1 MRTFNFKLT
10 ALLKL
15 KEAQREQALVQFA
28 SSIKEVQK
36 LEAKLAISQNKL
48 DSVLSILHDRKKGT
62 FRSDQ
67 IEALHS
73 SLMVEREK
81 LYKNKIS
88 LNQAKEMQVS
98 RRKIFLE
105 KDSQYKSIQQLQEK
119 QKEDHYFN
127 ENKKEQLELE
137 DIIGSRFLFQRI
149 NENV

>member
-36 LEAKLAISQNKL
+36 LEKKLAISQNKL

-81 LYKNKIS
+81 LSKNKIS

>member
-36 LEAKLAISQNKL
+36 LEKKLAISQNKL

-67 IEALHS
+67 IGPFIQALWWS
-73 SLMVEREK
+73 G
-81 LYKNKIS
+81 KNS
-88 LNQAKEMQVS
+88 PRTRS
-98 RRKIFLE
+98 
-105 KDSQYKSIQQLQEK
+105 
-119 QKEDHYFN
+119 H
-127 ENKKEQLELE
+127 
-137 DIIGSRFLFQRI
+137 
-149 NENV
+149 

>member
-1 MRTFNFKLT
+1 
-10 ALLKL
+10 
-15 KEAQREQALVQFA
+15 
-28 SSIKEVQK
+28 
-36 LEAKLAISQNKL
+36 
-48 DSVLSILHDRKKGT
+48 
-62 FRSDQ
+62 
-67 IEALHS
+67 
-73 SLMVEREK
+73 MVEREK
-81 LYKNKIS
+81 LSKNKIS